1 MRASLRVEFPYFSNS
16 LVSDVRA
23 NQMWQNPISSHKNPM
38 DNTLATTRRQRVL
51 TRTQERR
58 QATPKEKELIH
69 LLANL
74 ACSLVKYDDKHATG
88 KQVLAPSERKSL
100 AEWHYLRVQQIRR
113 IERSLEPVATLKRVY
128 YKSILSPRDLKSLK
142 LLWPEEGK
150 NRVKRVD
157 PDLDDI
163 LSEALDRGDTLKQL
177 FHSIEVKDREF
188 SATACPGV
196 VPLWVK
202 EWELSGYDINY
213 FPDSFSAW
221 VSLVDD

>member
-1 MRASLRVEFPYFSNS
+1 MLEIRIWHNR
-16 LVSDVRA
+16 
-23 NQMWQNPISSHKNPM
+23 ISSRKNPM
-38 DNTLATTRRQRVL
+38 ENTLETTRRQRVL

-58 QATPKEKELIH
+58 QATPKEKQLIH
-69 LLANL
+69 LLANM
-74 ACSLVKYDDKHATG
+74 ACSLIKYDYKHAAG
-88 KQVLAPSERKSL
+88 KETLAPSERKLL

-142 LLWPEEGK
+142 LLWLDEHK

-177 FHSIEVKDREF
+177 FHSIESKERIFAE
-188 SATACPGV
+188 TPRPGV

-202 EWELSGYDINY
+202 EWEDSEYDINY
-213 FPDSFSAW
+213 FPPSFSAW
-221 VSLVDD
+221 VSIVDD

>member
-1 MRASLRVEFPYFSNS
+1 MFGIRIWHNR
-16 LVSDVRA
+16 
-23 NQMWQNPISSHKNPM
+23 ISSLKNPM
-38 DNTLATTRRQRVL
+38 ENTLETTRRQRVL

-58 QATPKEKELIH
+58 QATPKEKQLIH
-69 LLANL
+69 LLANM
-74 ACSLVKYDDKHATG
+74 ACSLVNYDYKHATG
-88 KQVLAPSERKSL
+88 KGVLPPSERKRL

-142 LLWPEEGK
+142 LLWLDEEDK

-177 FHSIEVKDREF
+177 FQTIEAKERAF
-188 SATACPGV
+188 ARTPCPGI
-196 VPLWVK
+196 VPLWVQ
-202 EWELSGYDINY
+202 EWEDSEYDINY
-213 FPDSFSAW
+213 FPPSFSAW
-221 VSLVDD
+221 AAIVDD

>member
-1 MRASLRVEFPYFSNS
+1 ME
-16 LVSDVRA
+16 
-23 NQMWQNPISSHKNPM
+23 
-38 DNTLATTRRQRVL
+38 NTLVTTRRQRVL

-69 LLANL
+69 LLANM
-74 ACSLVKYDDKHATG
+74 ACSLVKYDYQHASG
-88 KQVLAPSERKSL
+88 KGVLPPSERKLL
-100 AEWHYLRVQQIRR
+100 AQWHYLRVEQIRR
-113 IERSLEPVATLKRVY
+113 IERSLEPVAALKRVY

-142 LLWPEEGK
+142 LLWTEEDN

-177 FHSIEVKDREF
+177 FHSIEVKERQF
-188 SATACPGV
+188 SATPCPGV

-202 EWELSGYDINY
+202 EWELAGYDINY
-213 FPDSFSAW
+213 FPPSFSAW
-221 VSLVDD
+221 ASVVDD

>member
-1 MRASLRVEFPYFSNS
+1 ME
-16 LVSDVRA
+16 
-23 NQMWQNPISSHKNPM
+23 
-38 DNTLATTRRQRVL
+38 NTLETTRRQRVL

-58 QATPKEKELIH
+58 QATPKEKQLIH
-69 LLANL
+69 LLANM
-74 ACSLVKYDDKHATG
+74 ACSLVNYDYKHANG
-88 KQVLAPSERKSL
+88 KGVLPPSERKRL

-142 LLWPEEGK
+142 LLWLDKDEEK

-157 PDLDDI
+157 PELDDI

-177 FHSIEVKDREF
+177 FHTIELKERTF
-188 SATACPGV
+188 SATPCRGT

-202 EWELSGYDINY
+202 EWEDSEYDINF
-213 FPDSFSAW
+213 FPPSFSAW
-221 VSLVDD
+221 VSIVDD

>member
-1 MRASLRVEFPYFSNS
+1 MENILE
-16 LVSDVRA
+16 
-23 NQMWQNPISSHKNPM
+23 
-38 DNTLATTRRQRVL
+38 TTRRQRVL

-58 QATPKEKELIH
+58 QATPKEKQLIH
-69 LLANL
+69 LLANM
-74 ACSLVKYDDKHATG
+74 ACSLVNYDYKHATG
-88 KQVLAPSERKSL
+88 KGVLPPSERKRL

-142 LLWPEEGK
+142 LLWLDEEEK

-163 LSEALDRGDTLKQL
+163 LSSALDRGDTLKQL
-177 FHSIEVKDREF
+177 FHSIESKERIF
-188 SATACPGV
+188 GATPRPGV

-202 EWELSGYDINY
+202 EWEESEYDINF
-213 FPDSFSAW
+213 FPPSFSAW
-221 VSLVDD
+221 VSIVDD

>member
-1 MRASLRVEFPYFSNS
+1 MFGIRIGHNR
-16 LVSDVRA
+16 
-23 NQMWQNPISSHKNPM
+23 ISYLKNPM
-38 DNTLATTRRQRVL
+38 ENILETTRRQRVL

-58 QATPKEKELIH
+58 QATPKEKQLIH
-69 LLANL
+69 LLANM
-74 ACSLVKYDDKHATG
+74 ACSLINYDYKHSNG
-88 KQVLAPSERKSL
+88 KGTLAPSERKRL

-142 LLWPEEGK
+142 FLWLDEEDK

-177 FHSIEVKDREF
+177 FHSIESKDRIF
-188 SATACPGV
+188 AATPSPGV

-202 EWELSGYDINY
+202 EWEDSEYDINY
-213 FPDSFSAW
+213 FPPSFSAW
-221 VSLVDD
+221 VSIVDD